1 MPSKRRKKPR
11 EIAMLIKGIYTAIL
25 ITLTSMFV
33 FFSGYTV
40 YLFICDKDFTASVV
54 SSFIFVMVT
63 GALTYLFTETVR
75 GEVTQKQSAELDS
88 SIQENEPCIGFYEN
102 K

>member
-1 MPSKRRKKPR
+1 
-11 EIAMLIKGIYTAIL
+11 MLIKGIYTAIL
-25 ITLTSMFV
+25 IALASMFV

-75 GEVTQKQSAELDS
+75 GEVTQKQSAESDS
-88 SIQENEPCIGFYEN
+88 LIQENEPCIGFYKNE
-102 K
+102 